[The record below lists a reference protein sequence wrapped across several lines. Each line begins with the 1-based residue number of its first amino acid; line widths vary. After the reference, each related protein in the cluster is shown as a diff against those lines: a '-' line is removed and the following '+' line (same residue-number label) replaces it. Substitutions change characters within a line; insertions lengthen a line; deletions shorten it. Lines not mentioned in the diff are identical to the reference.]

1 MGSCCI
7 QTVSGE
13 YYLTLSIVAIYDRG
27 QLQYRRQ
34 RWLRGGDWNGSESGD
49 WQVVTISD
57 TLIYRWIFGVIL
69 YSSDG
74 IYQNISKVT
83 MMWRNNFCQICKSLK
98 FDVIKLIQIIKC
110 DMEGGKH
117 CVDCGRSWASRNSFK
132 KHKRRGCKVRHI

>member
-1 MGSCCI
+1 MPVLHFNRIHCPLPHRLHNQPSHTILSPVSRSIHRPHPNKMSRWNSLDIFWDNVYRYDTKVGSCCI

-57 TLIYRWIFGVIL
+57 TLIYRGIFGVIL

-74 IYQNISKVT
+74 IY
-83 MMWRNNFCQICKSLK
+83 
-98 FDVIKLIQIIKC
+98 
-110 DMEGGKH
+110 
-117 CVDCGRSWASRNSFK
+117 
-132 KHKRRGCKVRHI
+132 